1 MYRKKGALIMS
12 KKQIL
17 TAVIG
22 SVVVL
27 IIGFA
32 VLCICGMIKYVNET
46 PTITPLENVTV
57 SANSTISVEDVAVVE
72 KSVYT
77 TLWFEWA
84 DGRKETEAYS
94 NDDSEI
100 HFGNDTGVCYIT
112 IGAHG
117 SNSEFCVETAT
128 IIVE

>member
-1 MYRKKGALIMS
+1 MS
-12 KKQIL
+12 KRKTL

-22 SVVVL
+22 AIIALIVV
-27 IIGFA
+27 FA
-32 VLCICGMIKYVNET
+32 VLCVWKMIKYVNET
-46 PTITPLENVTV
+46 PMITPFENVTV
-57 SANSTISVEDVAVVE
+57 SANSTITAKDVAVVE
-72 KSVYT
+72 KSEHT

-128 IIVE
+128 VIVE

>member
-1 MYRKKGALIMS
+1 MS

-22 SVVVL
+22 TIIAM

-32 VLCICGMIKYVNET
+32 VICIWGMVKYVNET
-46 PTITPLENVTV
+46 PAITPLENVTV
-57 SANSTISVEDVAVVE
+57 SANSTITVEDVAIVE

-77 TLWFEWA
+77 TFGFEWA

-94 NDDSEI
+94 NDDYSEI
-100 HFGNDTGVCYIT
+100 HFGSDTGVCYIT
-112 IGAHG
+112 IGAKG
-117 SNSEFCVETAT
+117 SNSEFCDETVT
-128 IIVE
+128 VIVE

>member
-1 MYRKKGALIMS
+1 MS
-12 KKQIL
+12 KRKTL

-22 SVVVL
+22 TIIALIVV
-27 IIGFA
+27 FS
-32 VLCICGMIKYVNET
+32 VLCVWKMIEYVNET

-57 SANSTISVEDVAVVE
+57 SANSTITVEDIAIVE

-77 TLWFEWA
+77 TFGFEWA
-84 DGRKETEAYS
+84 DGRKETEAYP
-94 NDDSEI
+94 NDDYSEI

-128 IIVE
+128 VIVE